1 MSISSVLR
9 SIVTPIQSLASKTL
23 SILGPITIG
32 LGVVS
37 YSTVSYGEISTN
49 AFNTTTST
57 KSQSHVEQNKTFT
70 VGVLSTKARKH
81 IGLTSP
87 LAKYVGQ
94 QLAPYGYVDGRVK
107 VTNSILELGQWLDKG
122 DIDMV
127 SETLFTALKLQQ
139 EHSADISLHRW
150 KKGHAEY
157 QTVFFA
163 RKDSGIHSLE
173 DLIGKTLVL
182 EDRSSTS
189 GFYMPLQTLLKK
201 PLALSSQTSPSQG
214 ANPDDINIVVAGD
227 VLRRADEI
235 SLSTWVAHGQAD
247 AGAFAN
253 TNWEDS
259 GDMPPHIKP
268 EMEIIYRT
276 EFVPRSVVLLRRDL
290 PIEVKKVVEIALIN
304 ANQSTEGKAA
314 LHKFQKTSKFEAFSP
329 EQLQSFTDYNQ
340 SRMQIE
346 RMWFQ

>member
-1 MSISSVLR
+1 
-9 SIVTPIQSLASKTL
+9 
-23 SILGPITIG
+23 
-32 LGVVS
+32 VS
-37 YSTVSYGEISTN
+37 YSAVSYGEISISS
-49 AFNTTTST
+49 FNTATSTTS
-57 KSQSHVEQNKTFT
+57 QLHAEQNKTFT
-70 VGVLSTKARKH
+70 VGVLSNKARKH
-81 IGLTSP
+81 IGFTSP

-94 QLAPYGYVDGRVK
+94 QLAPYGYVGGRVK
-107 VTNSILELGQWLDKG
+107 VTNSIMELGQWLDNG
-122 DIDMV
+122 EIDMV
-127 SETLFTALKLQQ
+127 SETLFAALKLQQ
-139 EHSADISLHRW
+139 EHSADIRLHRW
-150 KKGHAEY
+150 KKGQTDY

-189 GFYMPLQTLLKK
+189 GFYMPLQTLLKQ

-276 EFVPRSVVLLRRDL
+276 EFVPRSVILLRRDL
-290 PIEVKKVVEIALIN
+290 PTEVKEVVETALIN

-314 LHKFQKTSKFEAFSP
+314 LYKFQKTSKFEAIPP